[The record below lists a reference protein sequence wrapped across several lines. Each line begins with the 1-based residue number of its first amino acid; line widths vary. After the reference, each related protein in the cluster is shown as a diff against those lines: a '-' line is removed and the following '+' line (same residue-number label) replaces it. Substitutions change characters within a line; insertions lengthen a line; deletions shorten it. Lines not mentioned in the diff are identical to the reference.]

1 MILVGKLVVNAFGRL
16 QAVFGGGFV
25 VYFGQFGTQEVVV
38 EQLDEVVLRELA
50 AQLDLTTICGVFE
63 FVFQEWVFLGEFN
76 DVRLGYF
83 ENGRV
88 FGNLG
93 ELAGKAEVINPT

>member
-1 MILVGKLVVNAFGRL
+1 MYPFDCNLYYYTVWL

-38 EQLDEVVLRELA
+38 EQFDEVVLRELA
-50 AQLDLTTICGVFE
+50 TQLDLTTICGVFE
-63 FVFQEWVFLGEFN
+63 FVFQEWMFLGEFD